1 MNEAERIAID
11 MIRRYGTREA
21 AIQQAHVCDVEAM
34 TDEERAFGRAV
45 LVELRRCGFPKA
57 AEQLT
62 SLSTLPRK
70 TLAEECAASFD
81 GRSSATAQARTTQAL
96 SGFKA

>member
-1 MNEAERIAID
+1 
-11 MIRRYGTREA
+11 MIRRYGTREET
-21 AIQQAHVCDVEAM
+21 IQQAHVYDVEAM
-34 TDEERAFGRAV
+34 TDEERAFWRAV

-70 TLAEECAASFD
+70 APADDMRLPSMEEHQ
-81 GRSSATAQARTTQAL
+81 R
-96 SGFKA
+96 